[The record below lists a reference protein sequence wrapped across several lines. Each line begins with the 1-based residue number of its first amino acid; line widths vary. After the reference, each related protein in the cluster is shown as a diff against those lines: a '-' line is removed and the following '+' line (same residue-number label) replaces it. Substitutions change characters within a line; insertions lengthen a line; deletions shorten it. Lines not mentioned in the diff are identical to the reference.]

1 MRILCIEPV
10 PNGVKIALMVVLIFA
25 LIFSCIWFVITTTE
39 ETCKLWERIVSGTI
53 ALALLIGSFFSGF
66 FVPNNLTNKYKYYVE
81 IMDYNEVEEQLKD
94 FTVTE
99 THGNLAILE
108 DK

>member
-10 PNGVKIALMVVLIFA
+10 TNGLKYTLIFFIVVAFIIALV
-25 LIFSCIWFVITTTE
+25 WFCTE
-39 ETCKLWERIVSGTI
+39 MSEKNSLWKCIVSGVI
-53 ALALLIGSFFSGF
+53 SLALLVGGILIVFLS
-66 FVPNNLTNKYKYYVE
+66 PNYIPNKYRYHVE
-81 IMDYNEVEEQLKD
+81 IMDYGEVEEQLKD
-94 FTVTE
+94 FNVTE